1 MSHTEKSP
9 LVSPT
14 TRLAIIVTIVA
25 ANMLALAATD
35 LYLPSVPYMPEIFG
49 TSIEAVQFTLVTF
62 SAGFAISQILFGA
75 AGDLWNR
82 RWVLVGSL
90 FVFVPASLWCAVAGT
105 AESLALAR
113 FAQGFSASASAALTV
128 PMIKPL
134 FDEARAVHA
143 ISVIGGIDA
152 IIPAFAPILGAWI
165 FSQFGWEANFWV
177 IVIAGVPL
185 LVAAVL
191 VVPDDRPES
200 HHTSIWPVLMGFFTL
215 LKHKRFMGYAVS
227 HGFSLGGLLAVVFS
241 APTLIVAH
249 MDGGPAQYVYS
260 QIMWVSVFLIAAN
273 TTGRLMRRVTAD
285 QLIWIGNS
293 IQIVS
298 ALALLVYAILFPA
311 HWLGFALGG
320 VPYCIGLGLRGGA
333 GFSRAI
339 DAVPAY
345 GARAS
350 SLIIFFSM
358 GLSAIGTGAVA
369 PFLDDGVWSAGA
381 AMLIMSI
388 AALAVLPL
396 IKEKAR
402 VP

>member
-1 MSHTEKSP
+1 MSHVTRSSP
-9 LVSPT
+9 ISAPK
-14 TRLAIIVTIVA
+14 RIAIIIVIVA

-35 LYLPSVPYMPEIFG
+35 LYLPSVPYLPDVFG

-62 SAGFAISQILFGA
+62 SAGFGISQILVGA

-90 FVFVPASLWCAVAGT
+90 FVFVPASLWCAVSGT
-105 AESLALAR
+105 VESLALAR

-143 ISVIGGIDA
+143 ISVIGGVDA
-152 IIPAFAPILGAWI
+152 IIPALAPILGAWI

-185 LVAAVL
+185 LIAAVL
-191 VVPDDRPES
+191 VVPNDTPES

-241 APTLIVAH
+241 APTLIVTH
-249 MDGGPAQYVYS
+249 MGGGPTEYVYS
-260 QIMWVSVFLIAAN
+260 QIMWVSVFLLAAN
-273 TTGRLMRRVTAD
+273 TTGRLMRHVTAD
-285 QLIWIGNS
+285 QLIWIGNY
-293 IQIVS
+293 IQIGS
-298 ALALLVYAILFPA
+298 AALMLAYALLFPV
-311 HWLGFALGG
+311 HWLGFALTG

-350 SLIIFFSM
+350 ALIIFFSM
-358 GLSAIGTGAVA
+358 GLTAVGTGAVA
-369 PFLDDGVWSAGA
+369 PFLEGGLWSAGA
-381 AMLIMSI
+381 AMLVMSLS
-388 AALAVLPL
+388 AFALLPL
-396 IKEKAR
+396 IGEKAGD
-402 VP
+402 P